1 MAASWT
7 AWTACSLPCWW
18 SSSTPPSCKAS
29 RPKGKVRAGGR
40 TGWTMTAP
48 IGQQHI
54 RIRPAAADDC
64 AAIAAVLSAA
74 FAEDTPLYTP
84 EGLAA
89 TTPASDTLRNRPG
102 QRPRR
107 GAGAAVG
114 ERKWWAIAGGSTSRG
129 RGVGGVRWP
138 EGETGHA
145 TITLR
150 ARAGP

>member
-29 RPKGKVRAGGR
+29 RHKGKVRAGGR

-48 IGQQHI
+48 AGQQHI

-64 AAIAAVLSAA
+64 AAIAAVLVAA
-74 FAEDTPLYTP
+74 FAEYAPLYTP

-89 TTPASDTLRNRPG
+89 TTPATHPTRHPPHHRP
-102 QRPRR
+102 
-107 GAGAAVG
+107 
-114 ERKWWAIAGGSTSRG
+114 TSLANP
-129 RGVGGVRWP
+129 P
-138 EGETGHA
+138 EPA
-145 TITLR
+145 Q
-150 ARAGP
+150 